1 MSYLCT
7 FSKTKENS
15 CESLKKKKTVDMNH
29 TNANDVEDGDND
41 VLYDIECCDPE
52 DEEPDDILLSSDSES
67 SDESD
72 SED

>member
-1 MSYLCT
+1 MYFFKNEREFLWIA
-7 FSKTKENS
+7 
-15 CESLKKKKTVDMNH
+15 KKKKTVDMNH

>member
-1 MSYLCT
+1 
-7 FSKTKENS
+7 
-15 CESLKKKKTVDMNH
+15 MNH
-29 TNANDVEDGDND
+29 TNANDVDDGDND

-52 DEEPDDILLSSDSES
+52 DGEPDDILLSSDSES